1 MALNVKFIK
10 GTAAQYEAL
19 GVKDANSFYYIDG
32 SQLYLGG
39 IKLSNSDEVAAAVA
53 RVGQNET
60 DIKTLQDNLKALVG
74 SDTGSIADM
83 VKALE
88 DKLQPQITSNK
99 EAIDAIN
106 DTDTGILA
114 QAKTYAKAQA
124 DGKDSAIAA
133 AQKAGDDAQADV
145 NALKTKVGTIPDDKT
160 VVEMISDAQ
169 AAATY
174 NDTEV
179 RDLISSNTTAI
190 EKAQSDAGKAQSAV
204 DTLAEKVGE
213 PTEGKTV
220 VEMIT
225 DTQTAEKVTITT
237 KDTTEGYLKSYTVR
251 QGETLVGVIDIPKDL
266 VVTEGKIVVNPEGQT
281 AGKYIQLTIANQ
293 TNPLYINVQDL
304 VDVYTAAAS
313 ASQVQIAIS
322 DTNEISATIVAG
334 SIGTAELADGAVTTA
349 KIADGAVVRGK
360 LGKDVQESLDLADS
374 ALQESDISG
383 LKSDVSD
390 IQTSLAAGGATA
402 EAIADAKKAGTD
414 AQASVTALD
423 NKVGTLP
430 EGSSTVIG
438 YVNAKVAGVKD
449 WTDDIATAKSEAI
462 SAAATDATS
471 KANAAET
478 AAKAYADG
486 LAKNYDAAGTAQ
498 SLIEGL
504 DVTDTEVT
512 GQYVSAVAEQDG
524 KVIVSRTSLPNYDN
538 TYDAK
543 GAADQALTSAKSYT
557 DGKVDE
563 ALTWT
568 SMAS

>member
-1 MALNVKFIK
+1 
-10 GTAAQYEAL
+10 
-19 GVKDANSFYYIDG
+19 
-32 SQLYLGG
+32 
-39 IKLSNSDEVAAAVA
+39 
-53 RVGQNET
+53 
-60 DIKTLQDNLKALVG
+60 
-74 SDTGSIADM
+74 
-83 VKALE
+83 
-88 DKLQPQITSNK
+88 
-99 EAIDAIN
+99 
-106 DTDTGILA
+106 
-114 QAKTYAKAQA
+114 
-124 DGKDSAIAA
+124 
-133 AQKAGDDAQADV
+133 
-145 NALKTKVGTIPDDKT
+145 
-160 VVEMISDAQ
+160 
-169 AAATY
+169 
-174 NDTEV
+174 
-179 RDLISSNTTAI
+179 
-190 EKAQSDAGKAQSAV
+190 
-204 DTLAEKVGE
+204 
-213 PTEGKTV
+213 
-220 VEMIT
+220 MIT